1 MAKIFDNSPAGRM
14 PFTKGFDDGMMLS
27 NGVYSYMY
35 SIDKLTIPNSD
46 IYMQKLTD
54 FFSALPDKYI
64 YQVVVHNRT
73 INEMDYLKKV
83 LIKEERPFSEQ
94 YNRMIMDNSKIGHNN
109 IRKCVYFL
117 VGVQAANDGV
127 ARKMLDEFDKD
138 LAEKFPADS
147 ITKMTIYQR
156 YESLYYAFNPTS
168 TDFGNILDINNTGN
182 PSLDNLKY
190 LKLTDK
196 QLVAPKKW
204 DTSQIRLD
212 VTLINEGMDGEFY
225 TRTLFLSGIP
235 SEVSP
240 NVANDL
246 SSACSNMIL
255 SVHFRPV
262 ATKPAFDKSN
272 ELVKANLKV
281 TKQAKRETLQEKK
294 NKTTVDVAHRINST
308 EADYFNEC
316 ALNTIKEVVAEK
328 GCFMQ
333 TDFLITLYGKTE
345 DDVDRATDL
354 LKISAS
360 KYACSVK
367 PLDLIQYEAFVS
379 ALPLCDLRTNTS
391 RFLDTKK
398 VVGLSLISAAEVQ
411 KKGQYQGLNTI
422 NDNLVMLDRK
432 GNNAIGCILGCEHS
446 GKTTQF
452 KREIYN
458 RMIATDDVINIIS
471 SDESLI
477 PFVEKFGGVVN
488 HIPSIDVLKNVEAY
502 GVTKTNESLKKLF
515 LAALLEDANT
525 EGVNTESNILL
536 NEFDLANYD
545 PEEVMR
551 YIFAH
556 EDMLPI
562 LNKVYRGTRNIVGT
576 PIKNRVNLYL
586 VNNAT
591 ETLLLID
598 YLWNDAVD
606 LKKNQKDSSMFID
619 GVDDLLKSSTSNTYL
634 NKITKNYKDFRNSVT
649 MVVQDS
655 IGLIQ
660 VSEHSVELDYLLDNC
675 GYVKILN
682 LGPVERNKFTE
693 TLNIPNALTTFITS
707 VEPSK
712 GLIITNTSNITFNDN
727 FMESDNEF
735 MKIFLE

>member
-35 SIDKLTIPNSD
+35 SIDKLTIQSTFMED
-46 IYMQKLTD
+46 LTE
-54 FFSALPDKYI
+54 FFSNLPDKYI
-64 YQVVVHNRT
+64 YQIVVHNRT
-73 INEMDYLKKV
+73 IDENEYLKKV
-83 LIKEERPFSEQ
+83 LIKEEKPFSMP

-109 IRKCVYFL
+109 IKKCVYFL
-117 VGVQAANDGV
+117 VGTTAANEGA
-127 ARKMLDEFDKD
+127 ARTSLDEFDKD
-138 LAEKFPADS
+138 LAEKFPAES

-168 TDFGNILDINNTGN
+168 TDFGNILDINNEGK
-182 PSLDNLKY
+182 PSLANLKY
-190 LKLTDK
+190 LKLTEK

-204 DTSQIRLD
+204 DTSQMRLD
-212 VTLINEGMDGEFY
+212 VTLINEGMDAEFY

-235 SEVSP
+235 SVISP

-262 ATKPAFDKSN
+262 STKPAFDKSN

-281 TKQAKRETLQEKK
+281 VKQAKRDSLQEKK
-294 NKTTVDVAHRINST
+294 NRATVDIAHRIKAT

-333 TDFLITLYGKTE
+333 TDFIITLYGKTE

-367 PLDLIQYEAFVS
+367 PLDLVQYEAFVS
-379 ALPLCDLRTNTS
+379 SLPLCDLRTNTS

-458 RMIATDDVINIIS
+458 RMIATDDVINIITY
-471 SDESLI
+471 DESLI
-477 PFVEKFGGVVN
+477 SFVEKFDGVVN
-488 HIPSIDVLKNVEAY
+488 YIPAIDVLKNVPQY
-502 GVTKTNESLKKLF
+502 GVTKTNESLKKMF
-515 LAALLEDANT
+515 LNALLDDAQSDGENK
-525 EGVNTESNILL
+525 ESNILL
-536 NEFDLANYD
+536 SEFELSDYD
-545 PEEVMR
+545 PEAVMR
-551 YIFAH
+551 YVFEH
-556 EDMLPI
+556 EDTLPI
-562 LNKVYRGTRNIVGT
+562 INKVYKGTEKIIGKHVDN
-576 PIKNRVNLYL
+576 KVNLYL
-586 VNNAT
+586 VHNAT
-591 ETLLLID
+591 EMLLLID
-598 YLWNDAVD
+598 YLWNQAVD
-606 LKKNQKDSSMFID
+606 FKRNNIDSSIFID
-619 GVDDLLKSSTSNTYL
+619 GVDELLKTSAGNSYL
-634 NKITKNYKDFRNSVT
+634 CRILNQFKSFRNSATV
-649 MVVQDS
+649 VVQDS
-655 IGLIQ
+655 VGLIMTT
-660 VSEHSVELDYLLDNC
+660 EYSVELDYMLENC

-682 LGPVERNKFTE
+682 LGPIERSKFTE
-693 TLNIPNALTTFITS
+693 TLNIPNALTSFITS

-727 FMESDNEF
+727 FMEPDSEF